1 MSRFLF
7 SILMDLVFPGRKPK
21 EVIEEKGDED
31 IDSDKT
37 KGDDDVK
44 VRLIVAIF
52 RIHVTLVVVFYHVNI
67 VASGHEGLKK
77 LCPMVM
83 PKS

>member
-1 MSRFLF
+1 MF

-44 VRLIVAIF
+44 VRFII
-52 RIHVTLVVVFYHVNI
+52 
-67 VASGHEGLKK
+67 
-77 LCPMVM
+77 
-83 PKS
+83 